1 MKYVIEVTTKVY
13 LEIEDPGSEEK
24 AIEQACG
31 MAWQFDPDE
40 QNARIV
46 DRGFTLA
53 EIGDAVEKDWEG
65 VTDPELLA
73 LRKKLTDAFDKRRER
88 REMA

>member
-1 MKYVIEVTTKVY
+1 MKYVVEVTTKVF

-31 MAWQFDPDE
+31 MAWQYDPDE

-46 DRGFTLA
+46 ERIATPA
-53 EIGDAVEKDWEG
+53 EIGDAVETGWEG

-73 LRKKLTDAFDKRRER
+73 LRQKLIEGFRKRGYRV
-88 REMA
+88 